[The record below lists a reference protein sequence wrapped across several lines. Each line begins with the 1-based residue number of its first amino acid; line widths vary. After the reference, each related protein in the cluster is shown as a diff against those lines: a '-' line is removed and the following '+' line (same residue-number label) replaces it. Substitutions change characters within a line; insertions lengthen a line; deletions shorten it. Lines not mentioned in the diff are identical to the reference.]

1 MESIFA
7 YLDLNVVGLV
17 WHSLNFGLLLIV
29 LWWLFFRPVTRLLE
43 ARERRVRDS
52 QARAEESDR
61 LTAEAEA
68 KRRDLLAN
76 AHRDAATIRA
86 RGDEQGRA
94 LLARART
101 QAREE
106 AELILQRA
114 RSVAASSER
123 PLGRSNGQS
132 SLEHVGVTLAGKR
145 AKPAGARY

>member
-1 MESIFA
+1 VESIFA

-29 LWWLFFRPVTRLLE
+29 LWWLFFRPITHLLE

-52 QARAEESDR
+52 QSRAEESDR
-61 LTAEAEA
+61 LTEVAEAE
-68 KRRDLLAN
+68 RRELLAK

-94 LLARART
+94 LLARARA

-106 AELILQRA
+106 AELIVQRA
-114 RSVAASSER
+114 RSVAGSREDA
-123 PLGRSNGQS
+123 PGRSNGRA
-132 SLEHVGVTLAGKR
+132 SLEGVGVALAEKR
-145 AKPAGARY
+145 G